1 VVRLDSASGKQSRV
15 VNASEQGLMLVLPD
29 ARPVGTRIHIAL
41 HVGDPPGK
49 IEISGVIV
57 HVTPLEGVGPRRPVR
72 AGIFV
77 TDSGPDWIELC
88 RTLAAAQ
95 PPDEGGGDNK

>member
-1 VVRLDSASGKQSRV
+1 VVRLDSASGKQSRIL
-15 VNASEQGLMLVLPD
+15 NASEQGLLLVLPD

-41 HVGDPPGK
+41 DVGDPPAR

-57 HVTPLEGVGPRRPVR
+57 HVTALEAVGRRRPIR

-88 RTLAAAQ
+88 RTLAARPA
-95 PPDEGGGDNK
+95 DEGEK

>member
-1 VVRLDSASGKQSRV
+1 VVRLDSAAGKHSRV
-15 VNASEQGLMLVLPD
+15 LNASEQGLMLVLPD

-41 HVGDPPGK
+41 HVGDPPAK

-57 HVTPLEGVGPRRPVR
+57 HVTALEGVGPRRPIR

-88 RTLAAAQ
+88 RTLAAQA
-95 PPDEGGGDNK
+95 PGEGEK